1 MVDPLQRFGDISKT
15 GVARNGFRLGLRGV
29 EEAKRS
35 QAIVES
41 DDDGL
46 RCERQDGA
54 FVEIVEGRVILE
66 FPAVNE
72 EEDGQGVV

>member
-1 MVDPLQRFGDISKT
+1 MSGGSERVNGQASDPVLQSVFL
-15 GVARNGFRLGLRGV
+15 VVLAH
-29 EEAKRS
+29 S
-35 QAIVES
+35 Q
-41 DDDGL
+41 
-46 RCERQDGA
+46 RQDGA